1 MKGRPQ
7 NQLKGLDERMV
18 GTLFLRKKN
27 KIKILLKVSFILF
40 HCWTQS
46 TSRGK
51 IFLSFTDTENNFTG

>member
-27 KIKILLKVSFILF
+27 QNQNIIKSVFYSFPLLDSKHL
-40 HCWTQS
+40 
-46 TSRGK
+46 
-51 IFLSFTDTENNFTG
+51 